1 MNRKNSKIQGLTLS
15 LTLSALTARE
25 AATEDFEQER
35 AEKTEEE
42 KLCPKWAGSVDGTAT
57 LGIGH

>member
-1 MNRKNSKIQGLTLS
+1 LKGSDWSKDP
-15 LTLSALTARE
+15 ARE
-25 AATEDFEQER
+25 AATEDFEQEH